1 MSLCLRVA
9 VFQTCICNYHIAI
22 LKKKIII
29 FTCLLFSLL
38 HAGAQPRFSIANDIG
53 LQRNFKKEQQ
63 FWTIGHTTQAQI
75 HLTQKEGVYGIFA
88 YYARGKYSNRVT
100 ATAKSAST
108 VPQQVVY
115 TNDAR
120 MRLKQFSL
128 GYRRYFKGSYDAEGS
143 WSLYG
148 FGGLGLLLGTVDN
161 NQSPLLDTLVYALP
175 VQYGRARFK
184 RLTLELGA
192 GWEKLLGG
200 DIYFYS
206 EGKVWVPTTD
216 YPSKYLL
223 VNDQAP
229 FVAMLAAGIR
239 VVF

>member
-1 MSLCLRVA
+1 MSLCLRA
-9 VFQTCICNYHIAI
+9 TVFQNCICIYLLPI
-22 LKKKIII
+22 LKQKIII
-29 FTCLLFSLL
+29 FHCLLFSLL
-38 HAGAQPRFSIANDIG
+38 HAAAQPRFSIANDIG

-63 FWTIGHTTQAQI
+63 FWTIGHTTQGQI

-88 YYARGKYSNRVT
+88 YYARGKFENRVT
-100 ATAKSAST
+100 ATAKSPVT
-108 VPQQVVY
+108 VPQQVNY
-115 TNDAR
+115 TNEAR

-128 GYRRYFKGSYDAEGS
+128 GYRRYFKGSYDADKS

-148 FGGLGLLLGTVDN
+148 FTGLGLLLGTVDN
-161 NQSPLLDTLVYALP
+161 NQAPLLDSMVYALP

-192 GWEKLLGG
+192 GWERLLGG
-200 DIYFYS
+200 DIYFYT

>member
-1 MSLCLRVA
+1 M
-9 VFQTCICNYHIAI
+9 FQNCICIHII
-22 LKKKIII
+22 ELLKQKIII
-29 FTCLLFSLL
+29 LLCLLFSVLQ
-38 HAGAQPRFSIANDIG
+38 AAAQPRFSIANDIG
-53 LQRNFKKEQQ
+53 LQHNFKKEQR

-88 YYARGKYSNRVT
+88 YYARGKYDNRVT
-100 ATAKSAST
+100 ATAKSPVT
-108 VPQQVVY
+108 IPQQVAYV
-115 TNDAR
+115 NNAR

-128 GYRRYFKGSYDAEGS
+128 GYRRYFKGSYDAEKS
-143 WSLYG
+143 WNLYG
-148 FGGLGLLLGTVDN
+148 FAGLGLMLGTVDN
-161 NQSPLLDTLVYALP
+161 NQTPLLDTMKYALP
-175 VQYGRARFK
+175 VYYGKARFK

-192 GWEKLLGG
+192 GWERLLGG
-200 DIYFYS
+200 DIYFYT

-239 VVF
+239 IVF